1 MANVSLRK
9 GSAMKE
15 NKRTIE
21 IVDEEEFIVLMHEA
35 MMNDQEELDEMDFE
49 DERLIECRI
58 RR

>member
-1 MANVSLRK
+1 
-9 GSAMKE
+9 MKE

-21 IVDEEEFIVLMHEA
+21 IVDEEEFTELMHEA